1 MAQKILSFSDARD
14 LADFVLQAARVAAQE
29 LLVEQVWCSVASEPF
44 EAFRR
49 LLDAP
54 SQSQLAPPEHH
65 GLSQSL
71 AAHHATGDF
80 DCGDVSLNH
89 WLQRRSLSNQRSGA
103 TRTFVVADDVSTVKA
118 YVALASGAIAWP
130 PPPAAF
136 GATCPIRSL

>member
-1 MAQKILSFSDARD
+1 M
-14 LADFVLQAARVAAQE
+14 
-29 LLVEQVWCSVASEPF
+29 EQVWCSVAHGLFS
-44 EAFRR
+44 AFCR

-54 SQSQLAPPEHH
+54 PNPSSRHH
-65 GLSQSL
+65 PL

-136 GATCPIRSL
+136 GATCPIRSR